1 MIVDV
6 MLRMKACTNCR
17 NFDIKLILCRIEMCI
32 FVFNHVTSPNLC
44 DVTVIVVGFSLSGS
58 PLKALG
64 ESRPRKRERF
74 KLGLLREKPHAL
86 A

>member
-1 MIVDV
+1 
-6 MLRMKACTNCR
+6 MLAVKACPNCS
-17 NFDIKLILCRIEMCI
+17 NLDIKPMFCRIEMCI
-32 FVFNHVTSPNLC
+32 FVFNHVTSPYFC
-44 DVTVIVVGFSLSGS
+44 DVTLFGEGFSLSGS

-64 ESRPRKRERF
+64 ESRPSQRERF